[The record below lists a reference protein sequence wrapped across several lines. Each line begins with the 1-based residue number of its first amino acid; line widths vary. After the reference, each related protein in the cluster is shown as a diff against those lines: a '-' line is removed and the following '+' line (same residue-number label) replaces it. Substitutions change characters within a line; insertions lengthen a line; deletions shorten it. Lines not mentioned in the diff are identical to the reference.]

1 MVVEAHDLST
11 KDDEVGGA
19 QLYSQ
24 LGLQSEFMV
33 SPGQMYP
40 SPDKTLEPP
49 LQPLS
54 LRLVFA
60 SYPRLTLNLNSGSSC
75 LNFPEC

>member
-40 SPDKTLEPP
+40 SPDKTLDS
-49 LQPLS
+49 QIRS
-54 LRLVFA
+54 FI
-60 SYPRLTLNLNSGSSC
+60 LTSRFSHFKATGID
-75 LNFPEC
+75 